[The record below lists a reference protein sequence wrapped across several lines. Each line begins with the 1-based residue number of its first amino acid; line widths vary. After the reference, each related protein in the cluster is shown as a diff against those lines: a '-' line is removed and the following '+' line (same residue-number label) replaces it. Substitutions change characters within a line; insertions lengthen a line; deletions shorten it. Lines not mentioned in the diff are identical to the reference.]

1 MTDGGGDRGRHNLLR
16 WVRPL
21 LGVVLFGV
29 ALYVLDRQLH
39 EHTVAEVKQR
49 LRAIPA
55 STLALAF
62 GLTAV
67 SYTILTSF
75 DGLALRYLRKRI
87 PYPRVALTSFIAY
100 VFSMDLG
107 LSVFGSS
114 AIRYRLYSLWGLSV
128 TEVGAVVAFTTLTF
142 WLGLLGFGGALLA
155 ITPITIPDTLHIPL
169 ESTRPIGL
177 ALFAGLVGYLGFSFL
192 RQTPITIHGVSISVP
207 RPRMTLAQV
216 IAAGADWVAASSVLW
231 LLLPETP
238 GLEFPTFVAIF
249 MAAEVLGLASTVPA
263 GLGVFEG
270 VCIALLSPHLPAG
283 AVLGPLIAFRII
295 YYLLPIFVAV
305 GFLGAVEALQ
315 RRASLERLRAFTA
328 LVGPAVV
335 PRALAFA
342 CLLGGLLLVLAGAL
356 PTETWHVETLRP
368 VLALPIVEISH
379 LLSVAA
385 GLGLVF
391 LARGLH
397 RRIDAAWSAAL
408 TLLTVGIAT
417 SLLHG
422 AHLLVAAT
430 LTGMGLSLLS
440 CRSYFYR
447 RSSLF
452 AASIS
457 GEWAGFIAVGLAGAV
472 WLGLWANGHVT
483 YAHDLWAQWGWDN
496 HASRAL
502 RAGGMLIV
510 AIAGYAGW
518 RLARPRPVSPATPS
532 PEDLERATQIAAQ
545 AARSDAYLALVGDKR
560 ILFDENDRDAMLMY
574 GISGRAWVAMGDPI
588 GPPELRHS
596 LAWRFRELSDQH
608 GGWPVFYEV
617 GDQDLPTYLDLGLSI
632 HKLGENARVR
642 LEDFSLEGSKR
653 KSMRHAIAHCERE
666 GCTFQLV
673 PQEEVPPLLDEF
685 ESISNAW
692 LREKRT
698 REKSFSLGAFNR
710 DYIARL
716 PAAIVRCNDRPVAFA
731 NLWVGREREEIA
743 VDLMRYD
750 AEAAPS
756 SVMEYLFTQLI
767 LHGKEEGYQ
776 WFSLGMAPL
785 SGFPDNRLAP
795 LWNRIGSLLY
805 EHGEHFYNFQ
815 GLRRYKEKFGPEWEP
830 RYLASPGGLSLPR
843 VLLQI
848 SSLIS
853 GGIRGVVTR

>member
-1 MTDGGGDRGRHNLLR
+1 MLR
-16 WVRPL
+16 WVRPA

-39 EHTVAEVKQR
+39 EHTVAEVRQR

-55 STLALAF
+55 STLALALA
-62 GLTAV
+62 LTAV

-75 DGLALRYLRKRI
+75 DGLALRYLRKQI

-128 TEVGAVVAFTTLTF
+128 TEVGVVVAFTTLTF

-155 ITPITIPDTLHIPL
+155 ITPIAIPDTLHLPL
-169 ESTRPIGL
+169 ASTRPIGL
-177 ALFAGLVGYLGFSFL
+177 ALFAGLIGYLAFSVL
-192 RQTPITIHGVSISVP
+192 RQKPIAIHGVSISIP

-216 IAAGADWVAASSVLW
+216 IAAGADWGAASSVLW

-305 GFLGAVEALQ
+305 GCLGTIEALQ
-315 RRASLERLRAFTA
+315 RRASLERLRDFAS

-335 PRALAFA
+335 PRTLGFA

-356 PTETWHVETLRP
+356 PTETSHVRTLRP

-408 TLLTVGIAT
+408 ALLTVGIVS

-422 AHLLVAAT
+422 PHLLIAAA
-430 LTGMGLSLLS
+430 LTGTALSLLS

-452 AASIS
+452 GASLS
-457 GEWAGFIAVGLAGAV
+457 GEWAGLIAVSLAGAV
-472 WLGLWANGHVT
+472 WLGVWANGHVT
-483 YAHDLWAQWGWDN
+483 YAHDLWTQWGWDN

-502 RAGGMLIV
+502 RASGVVFV
-510 AIAGYAGW
+510 ALVIYFGW
-518 RLARPRPVSPATPS
+518 RLGRPRTPAAPPAS
-532 PEDLERATQIAAQ
+532 AADLERASRIAAR
-545 AARSDAYLALVGDKR
+545 APRSDAFLALVGDKK
-560 ILFDENDRDAMLMY
+560 ILFGEDEEDAMLMY

-588 GPPELRHS
+588 GLPDQRRA
-596 LAWRFRELSDQH
+596 LAWQFRELSDRH

-617 GDQDLPTYLDLGLSI
+617 GPEDLPTYLDLGLSI

-642 LEDFSLEGSKR
+642 LGDFSLEGAKR
-653 KSMRHAIAHCERE
+653 KSMRHALTHCERE
-666 GCTFQLV
+666 GCTF
-673 PQEEVPPLLDEF
+673 EVIPPEAVDPLLDEL
-685 ESISNAW
+685 ETISNAW
-692 LREKRT
+692 LRDKKT
-698 REKSFSLGAFNR
+698 REKGFSLGAFDR
-710 DYIARL
+710 DYLARL
-716 PAAIVRCNDRPVAFA
+716 PVAVVRRGTQPVAFA
-731 NLWVGREREEIA
+731 NLWVGEKRAEIA

-750 AEAAPS
+750 AETAPS
-756 SVMEYLFTQLI
+756 AVMEYLFTRLI
-767 LHGKEEGYQ
+767 LHGKEQGYR
-776 WFSLGMAPL
+776 WFSLGMTPL
-785 SGFPDNRLAP
+785 AGFPENRLAP
-795 LWNRIGSLLY
+795 LWNRMGSFLY
-805 EHGEHFYNFQ
+805 NHGEHFYNFQ
-815 GLRRYKEKFGPEWEP
+815 GLRRYKTKFGPEWEP
-830 RYLASPGGLSLPR
+830 RYLASPGGLRLPS
-843 VLLQI
+843 VLLHL
-848 SSLIS
+848 SALIS
-853 GGIRGVVTR
+853 GGVRGVVAR